1 MYFFPDLIYFP
12 TTWFKPGCLMKVHL
26 RSDRMLPLVIAIAVF
41 TSGPVSAQS
50 APPHSA
56 PADWGPISINLEEYD
71 YPYPVEYMNFS
82 VYGKN
87 VRIAYMDVAPTGPAN
102 GRTVIFHHGGYYY
115 SWYWEDQ
122 IRALSEKG
130 YRVIAKDRL
139 GWGKSSKPDIP
150 YSINLWASNTARLM
164 DHLGIEQAA
173 LVGHSI
179 GGQMVTRF
187 AFLFPDRITHLVTVN
202 QVGLTD
208 RRGGRG
214 FEPLTGEVDANP
226 DMDAV
231 YASLLRW
238 AEENYV
244 KWSPDY
250 LEHMRIRYGQRLSG
264 DWPRMAYI
272 SRLTGH
278 MRSMD
283 TVVNDWRHIETPTLI
298 LGGQEDYPT
307 YAEEARHAASIF
319 PNGEAVL
326 IPNVGHNPHEEA
338 PDRVNA
344 ELIRFLGT

>member
-1 MYFFPDLIYFP
+1 MCI
-12 TTWFKPGCLMKVHL
+12 
-26 RSDRMLPLVIAIAVF
+26 RSNRSLSLCTLLTAIAISVSSLA
-41 TSGPVSAQS
+41 SAQS

-56 PADWGPISINLEEYD
+56 PADWGPVSINLEEYA
-71 YPYPVEYMNFS
+71 YPYPVEYMNFR
-82 VYGKN
+82 VYGED
-87 VRIAYMDVAPTGPAN
+87 VRVAYMDVAPTGPAN

-115 SWYWEDQ
+115 SWYWDEQ
-122 IRALSEKG
+122 IRALSAAG

-187 AFLFPDRITHLVTVN
+187 AFLYPERITHLVTVN
-202 QVGLTD
+202 QIGLTD

-214 FEPLTGEVDANP
+214 FTPLTGEIDANP

-231 YASLLRW
+231 YDSLLKW
-238 AEENYV
+238 ADGNYV
-244 KWSPDY
+244 KWSPEY
-250 LEHMRIRYGQRLSG
+250 LEHMRIRYGQRQSG
-264 DWPRMAYI
+264 DWPRMARV

-278 MRSMD
+278 MRNMD
-283 TVVNDWRHIETPTLI
+283 TVVNDWQHIRTPTLI

-307 YAEEARHAASIF
+307 YAEEARHAAGIF
-319 PNGEAVL
+319 PNGEVML

-338 PDRVNA
+338 PEILNA
-344 ELIRFLGT
+344 ELIRFLGS